1 MAIAMAAE
9 TFSGN
14 LFSITLLLHF
24 HPPSAFPYP
33 SAFALR
39 WKQAEKVEANFAST
53 CLKRRGFAVTTC
65 LLA

>member
-1 MAIAMAAE
+1 
-9 TFSGN
+9 
-14 LFSITLLLHF
+14 LLPHF